1 MLLLSFPFLRR
12 LFLCHPRHSLIQLL
26 WVALKVFRIFGCLR
40 GKTSRRGIFCI
51 FAFALR
57 VFCDSDNHLPNFVAL
72 VRNRVVYC
80 STVFSMEDEKFGNGG
95 TDVTR
100 YVLSPNTIKDKQM
113 HSSAIGAGVETGSTV
128 ESDLNTNATLLLDLL
143 GNRNN
148 EDIKDIQERET
159 FSNTEE
165 GQDSRQ
171 RTTGASFIPDLKP
184 TTQNAYGGG
193 IYGTEEVPSPRRA
206 ARASNSQS
214 ADGPISQTPAH
225 KDVKMHLSGDRGQD
239 ITGQSYIQ

>member
-1 MLLLSFPFLRR
+1 MSTMTTLIHAVFFVKIRCRYALSL
-12 LFLCHPRHSLIQLL
+12 
-26 WVALKVFRIFGCLR
+26 
-40 GKTSRRGIFCI
+40 
-51 FAFALR
+51 
-57 VFCDSDNHLPNFVAL
+57 
-72 VRNRVVYC
+72 
-80 STVFSMEDEKFGNGG
+80 
-95 TDVTR
+95 
-100 YVLSPNTIKDKQM
+100 NTIKDKHM
-113 HSSAIGAGVETGSTV
+113 HSSAIGADVETGSTV
-128 ESDLNTNATLLLDLL
+128 ESDLNTNATSLLDLL

-165 GQDSRQ
+165 GQESRQ

-214 ADGPISQTPAH
+214 ADGPISETPAH

>member
-1 MLLLSFPFLRR
+1 
-12 LFLCHPRHSLIQLL
+12 
-26 WVALKVFRIFGCLR
+26 
-40 GKTSRRGIFCI
+40 
-51 FAFALR
+51 
-57 VFCDSDNHLPNFVAL
+57 
-72 VRNRVVYC
+72 
-80 STVFSMEDEKFGNGG
+80 MEDEKFGISGA
-95 TDVTR
+95 DVTR
-100 YVLSPNTIKDKQM
+100 YALSLNTIKDKHM
-113 HSSAIGAGVETGSTV
+113 HSSAIGADVETGSTV
-128 ESDLNTNATLLLDLL
+128 ESDLNTNATSLLDLL

-165 GQDSRQ
+165 GQESRQ

-214 ADGPISQTPAH
+214 ADGPISETPAH

-239 ITGQSYIQ
+239 ITVYSHGHLYVAISRVTSNANIKIFSDQGPDGYMRNVIYKEVWKCSL

>member
-1 MLLLSFPFLRR
+1 MCKRRISNKGRILLIFSCFVTVNEHSGTLIHTVCFVKIRCRYALSL
-12 LFLCHPRHSLIQLL
+12 
-26 WVALKVFRIFGCLR
+26 
-40 GKTSRRGIFCI
+40 
-51 FAFALR
+51 
-57 VFCDSDNHLPNFVAL
+57 
-72 VRNRVVYC
+72 
-80 STVFSMEDEKFGNGG
+80 
-95 TDVTR
+95 
-100 YVLSPNTIKDKQM
+100 NTIKDKHM
-113 HSSAIGAGVETGSTV
+113 HSSAMGAGVETGSTV
-128 ESDLNTNATLLLDLL
+128 ESDLNTNATSLLDLL

-165 GQDSRQ
+165 GQESGQ

-214 ADGPISQTPAH
+214 ADGPISETPAH